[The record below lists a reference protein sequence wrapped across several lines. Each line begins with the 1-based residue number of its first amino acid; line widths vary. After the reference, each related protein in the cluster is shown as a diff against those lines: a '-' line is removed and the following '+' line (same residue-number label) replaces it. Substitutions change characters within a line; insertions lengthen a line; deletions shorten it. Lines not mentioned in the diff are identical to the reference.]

1 MPRKRGNKKPE
12 VQGESSP
19 ESGTSYQV
27 ASNAKKNSPIDDNQ
41 EETEYLSNEEAQWLV
56 NIIRSTARNIID
68 EKLSSVSD
76 LKREM
81 TNEIK
86 RLQDKVEQLE
96 TDLKKKSR
104 RIERLEFEN
113 NQKECQIKAI
123 KLQVDESQQ
132 RGYEHCLQLVG
143 LPECKDESDD
153 TKQIIKMT
161 KDKLGIKIKPTD
173 LEEVKR
179 LGKKRDTKTRNV
191 EMKFKEKSLRDKVFE
206 CRKKSITDSNPK
218 NNVYINDKL
227 TQHRQSLLYA
237 ARNLVKSKKLFAAWA
252 QHGNILV
259 RKKED
264 SKVVEVKDHSDLS
277 NIKEDIEPEP
287 TETNS
292 EKSDQSSNSG
302 PSSDCQ
308 SIVTHLSNYSYYVD
322 SDF

>member
-1 MPRKRGNKKPE
+1 MCGNQRNNLLAITIKTIFITSHRKLCVFITCFLDFSFVME
-12 VQGESSP
+12 SCGESFDP
-19 ESGTSYQV
+19 SG
-27 ASNAKKNSPIDDNQ
+27 
-41 EETEYLSNEEAQWLV
+41 EC
-56 NIIRSTARNIID
+56 
-68 EKLSSVSD
+68 
-76 LKREM
+76 
-81 TNEIK
+81 
-86 RLQDKVEQLE
+86 
-96 TDLKKKSR
+96 R
-104 RIERLEFEN
+104 RIERLELEN
-113 NQKECQIKAI
+113 NQKECQIKTI

-132 RGYEHCLQLVG
+132 QGYDHCLQLVG
-143 LPECKDESDD
+143 LPKSKDESDD
-153 TKQIIKMT
+153 TKQIIKLT
-161 KDKLGIKIKPTD
+161 KDKLGIKIKSTD

-191 EMKFKEKSLRDKVFE
+191 DLKFKDKSLRDKIFE
-206 CRKKSITDSNPK
+206 CRKKSIIDSNPK

-237 ARNLVKSKKLFAAWA
+237 ARNLVKSKRLFAAWA

-264 SKVVEVKDHSDLS
+264 SKIVEVKDHSDLS
-277 NIKEDIEPEP
+277 NIKEDIEPEKI
-287 TETNS
+287 EVNS